1 MFFIYKYVND
11 QLGHSGKEDTPMDF
25 HQTRGG
31 QQFLYGTMPK
41 LVKEIAR
48 LADAVENLN
57 KLLEESN
64 KETNR

>member
-1 MFFIYKYVND
+1 
-11 QLGHSGKEDTPMDF
+11 MDF

-48 LADAVENLN
+48 LADAVENL
-57 KLLEESN
+57 LEESN
-64 KETNR
+64 KETNRYKGV

>member
-1 MFFIYKYVND
+1 
-11 QLGHSGKEDTPMDF
+11 MDF

-48 LADAVENLN
+48 LADAAEYQPYDRFNQ
-57 KLLEESN
+57 E
-64 KETNR
+64 

>member
-1 MFFIYKYVND
+1 
-11 QLGHSGKEDTPMDF
+11 MDF

-31 QQFLYGTMPK
+31 QQFLYGTMPT

-48 LADAVENLN
+48 LADAVETLN

>member
-1 MFFIYKYVND
+1 
-11 QLGHSGKEDTPMDF
+11 MDF

-31 QQFLYGTMPK
+31 QQFLYGTMPT

-48 LADAVENLN
+48 LADAVETLN

-64 KETNR
+64 KKTNR

>member
-1 MFFIYKYVND
+1 
-11 QLGHSGKEDTPMDF
+11 MDF

-64 KETNR
+64 KETNRYKGV